1 MVGPELIDSVEKS
14 LPVHDDANLHQR
26 EQMQPHVASPK
37 SEIIGEGAAIFT
49 DMTETI
55 LDALDKQVIASPGS
69 QQIPKDIPHK
79 DEQEIMDPST
89 QGIRSETFTQKEDY
103 PDLFLPIRENYR
115 ISDCF

>member
-1 MVGPELIDSVEKS
+1 M
-14 LPVHDDANLHQR
+14 
-26 EQMQPHVASPK
+26 ASPK

-55 LDALDKQVIASPGS
+55 WDAIDKQVIASPGS
-69 QQIPKDIPHK
+69 QQIPKDMPHK

-89 QGIRSETFTQKEDY
+89 QGIRSEMFTQKEDY